1 MSVTSG
7 RLAAMSI
14 LLAAAEGAEQTRE
27 LPVPPELIGLLAFGI
42 LLLLL
47 FVTLSFGKGRPH
59 T

>member
-1 MSVTSG
+1 MSF
-7 RLAAMSI
+7 
-14 LLAAAEGAEQTRE
+14 LLIAAEGAEQTRE
-27 LPVPPELIGLLAFGI
+27 LPAPPEVIGLGAFGI

>member
-1 MSVTSG
+1 
-7 RLAAMSI
+7 MSI
-14 LLAAAEGAEQTRE
+14 VHVVAEEAEQTRE
-27 LPVPPELIGLLAFGI
+27 LPLPPVMIGLLAFGI

>member
-1 MSVTSG
+1 M
-7 RLAAMSI
+7 AI
-14 LLAAAEGAEQTRE
+14 LTVAAEESEVTRD
-27 LPVPPELIGLLAFGI
+27 LPLPPIAIGLIAFGI